1 MSEMISRKFLIYEY
15 APGCA
20 QSLTANSRREK
31 IVLDLD
37 SEGIVKGIVGEF
49 VYSDEIEPA
58 VECELKINPEAIKG
72 WPDWKI
78 SGQVQQVLHF
88 GITKANG
95 IIPESDDPEYVF
107 NRHGAE
113 ITKWIIS
120 EIRGKPPIGFHV
132 HEAVRIVMSLL
143 NEFLRFDSES
153 RIITDGGTR
162 RLKDCA

>member
-31 IVLDLD
+31 IVLDSD
-37 SEGIVKGIVGEF
+37 SKEGIVKGIVGEF

-58 VECELKINPEAIKG
+58 VECEISINPSAMCG
-72 WPDWKI
+72 WGDEEI
-78 SGQVQQVLHF
+78 SRQVQQVLMF
-88 GITKANG
+88 GIGRNNG
-95 IIPESDDPEYVF
+95 IIPESDDPEYAF

-132 HEAVRIVMSLL
+132 H
-143 NEFLRFDSES
+143 
-153 RIITDGGTR
+153 
-162 RLKDCA
+162 

>member
-58 VECELKINPEAIKG
+58 VECE
-72 WPDWKI
+72 
-78 SGQVQQVLHF
+78 
-88 GITKANG
+88 
-95 IIPESDDPEYVF
+95 
-107 NRHGAE
+107 
-113 ITKWIIS
+113 
-120 EIRGKPPIGFHV
+120 
-132 HEAVRIVMSLL
+132 
-143 NEFLRFDSES
+143 
-153 RIITDGGTR
+153 
-162 RLKDCA
+162 